1 MDLDTVPRK
10 MPIAVAKKRYK
21 AVPQRNSGIE
31 PAIGTPKTLFTM
43 NVSDRPT
50 AIVMINPFAQTFDIA
65 ISNGL
70 TGMTIRWSMVL
81 CSLSRI
87 TAAPA
92 MMMASIVTLLMI
104 PMTLVNQE
112 VTTFGLKAKRSA
124 TAISGVAVSL
134 LRATNSSTFALII
147 CCA

>member
-10 MPIAVAKKRYK
+10 RQSAVQKKKYK
-21 AVPQRNSGIE
+21 AVPQTNNGIE
-31 PAIGTPKTLFTM
+31 PAIGTPKTLFTI

-70 TGMTIRWSMVL
+70 TGMPTRWSMVL

-92 MMMASIVTLLMI
+92 MMMASIVTVLLI
-104 PMTLVNQE
+104 PMTLGNQ
-112 VTTFGLKAKRSA
+112 A
-124 TAISGVAVSL
+124 
-134 LRATNSSTFALII
+134 
-147 CCA
+147 